1 MKLFKGVVIL
11 TGIKLNS
18 FQAELRS
25 NVDQG
30 ELEGGKNWINQNF
43 ASKLPVF
50 SWQVGEIGS
59 LHTLKFPILSS
70 SETVSPSFK
79 FYLMCTV
86 SCVSSHSMD
95 IAETSE
101 IEG

>member
-1 MKLFKGVVIL
+1 MAMKLFKGVVIL

-25 NVDQG
+25 NVHR
-30 ELEGGKNWINQNF
+30 ELV
-43 ASKLPVF
+43 VF
-50 SWQVGEIGS
+50 P
-59 LHTLKFPILSS
+59 H
-70 SETVSPSFK
+70 
-79 FYLMCTV
+79 
-86 SCVSSHSMD
+86 